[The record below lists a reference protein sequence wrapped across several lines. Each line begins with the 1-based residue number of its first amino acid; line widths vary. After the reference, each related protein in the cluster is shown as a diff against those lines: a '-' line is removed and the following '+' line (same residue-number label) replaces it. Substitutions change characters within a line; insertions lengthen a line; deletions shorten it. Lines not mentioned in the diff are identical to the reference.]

1 VVTSNTY
8 KARNLIMGFEEEP
21 SNNKLDKAINSAEH
35 QATTEYLMKS
45 LKLSG
50 PVAKEYQPSSTSN
63 KELQTSKT
71 VSTRAASK
79 ELATTSHSNTRDMSN
94 IPSTPRTSK
103 RALNLQAKT
112 VGQTSAKRV
121 RQEPEEERMEV
132 NPPDRSPSPDSDF
145 EDFVKRSEFN
155 EFLNYKLDTAANA
168 PVTSLNKSILQNIVQ
183 EGGSRHIEVLK
194 PALRSSY
201 IQDREALLFIQGYKS
216 GKELAQEHTC
226 IKMKDDVEAIKSSIA
241 QLCNE
246 IKIIRKTLDNASV
259 KRTPP
264 KSALQ
269 TSPLTRPALKSVP
282 TVPKE
287 MPTLV
292 TPKTTIFDKLPEKK
306 KIVYTANLKHYLEA
320 FKKEVNS
327 GINDTEAFKRFYKLE
342 VELNKKK

>member
-1 VVTSNTY
+1 MINFIFQVSHFCIKDCFSNVVTSNTY

-121 RQEPEEERMEV
+121 RQKPEE
-132 NPPDRSPSPDSDF
+132 
-145 EDFVKRSEFN
+145 
-155 EFLNYKLDTAANA
+155 
-168 PVTSLNKSILQNIVQ
+168 
-183 EGGSRHIEVLK
+183 
-194 PALRSSY
+194 
-201 IQDREALLFIQGYKS
+201 
-216 GKELAQEHTC
+216 
-226 IKMKDDVEAIKSSIA
+226 
-241 QLCNE
+241 
-246 IKIIRKTLDNASV
+246 
-259 KRTPP
+259 
-264 KSALQ
+264 
-269 TSPLTRPALKSVP
+269 
-282 TVPKE
+282 
-287 MPTLV
+287 
-292 TPKTTIFDKLPEKK
+292 
-306 KIVYTANLKHYLEA
+306 
-320 FKKEVNS
+320 
-327 GINDTEAFKRFYKLE
+327 
-342 VELNKKK
+342 